1 VCPTSGTYC
10 SRNLHLWLINTYDS
24 WQEQVPGA
32 SGSRCLSTQV
42 HAGAVPPPLPH
53 PSWPADRKQVSPV
66 FLSLQESSPLS
77 RPQTAY
83 SSETNHSNNN
93 KNHSGSWW
101 WTGRPGVLWFMG
113 SQRVGHDWA
122 TDLIWSDLIDAF
134 DKEYLAEFSQEA
146 CRKDICPKKANTQR
160 YDIHRGKGGRTWT

>member
-1 VCPTSGTYC
+1 MGKNYRLLCTSVFPLQLPLVSLFLCEYVCPTSGTYC

-93 KNHSGSWW
+93 KNHSIKKFSSVISALKCLLFLQPAWIGEKQK
-101 WTGRPGVLWFMG
+101 G
-113 SQRVGHDWA
+113 
-122 TDLIWSDLIDAF
+122 
-134 DKEYLAEFSQEA
+134 EF
-146 CRKDICPKKANTQR
+146 
-160 YDIHRGKGGRTWT
+160 